1 VFNVVRL
8 SLVILVLLGVLLSR
22 PAFAG
27 TQTNA
32 VDCSIDN
39 LTPQIPVGAQASYVV
54 NLSGG
59 LGNYSVTLAYG
70 DGQSDSRS
78 VSASQTSF
86 SHVFLATGA
95 YGQTA
100 YVSGAGSSATCATST
115 SVY

>member
-1 VFNVVRL
+1 VLNIVRL
-8 SLVILVLLGVLLSR
+8 SLAVLVLVGVLLSR

-39 LTPQIPVGAQASYVV
+39 LTPQIPVGAQASYGV

-59 LGNYSVTLAYG
+59 LGSYSVTLAYG

-78 VSASQTSF
+78 VSGSQTSF